1 MRWSPPPLT
10 DAGNFHRKDKTMS
23 IKHTLN
29 LLDERLLKELLDA
42 AQEALNDTATAKR
55 VAHMLGVEPARVH
68 ALANVALGLSQ
79 AEDERAHDVGTL
91 RQLDSLTTRIR
102 GLMSS

>member
-10 DAGNFHRKDKTMS
+10 DTGILHRKDKTMS

-55 VAHMLGVEPARVH
+55 VAHVLGVELARVH
-68 ALANVALGLSQ
+68 ALANVALSLSQ
-79 AEDERAHDVGTL
+79 AEDERSHDVGTL
-91 RQLDSLTTRIR
+91 RQLDSLTKRIR
-102 GLMSS
+102 GLMSP